1 MHLTPIRCH
10 VDSPR
15 YRLIIPFENGL
26 RSREKEKPESE
37 RLSCFQVFMRLVET
51 MGFELV
57 SKSPVLPNML
67 KTGAF
72 RL

>member
-10 VDSPR
+10 IDSPR
-15 YRLIIPFENGL
+15 YRLIITFGSGP

-51 MGFELV
+51 MGFELET
-57 SKSPVLPNML
+57 KTPNPHNML
-67 KTGAF
+67 KIGTF